1 MGKIDTSEQEANS
14 IEMWKIRKVIENL
27 EKARG

>member
-1 MGKIDTSEQEANS
+1 MGKIDNSDQEANS